1 MFMNYTPLWIKTD
14 YSILT
19 SLIKIDD
26 LINMLSKE
34 KVSAC
39 AICDDNLFGTMEFY
53 NKCKKKNIKPI
64 IGLEV
69 NIGYTILLYVK
80 NYHGYQNLCNIS
92 TLYQEKKLDFKALIK
107 YISDLVVVLPF
118 KDREKEE
125 DLRLYADDLFIGYG
139 NASEKDLIEGG
150 KVFIKKTLCL
160 NNDDEKYLKYLYK
173 IKETEFEEPMDVSMP
188 KDVLPEDKKTTMYL
202 SELCNLEI
210 PKQNDLLPV
219 YNDDPSFDEKKYL
232 TDLCIFGLK
241 KRLNGIITEKYVQ
254 RLKHELNIII
264 KMGFCN
270 YFLVVWDY
278 VKYAK
283 KNNIMVNTRGSAAS
297 SLVSYSLGI
306 TDIDPI
312 KYDLLFERFLNP
324 QRVTMPDIDV
334 DFDAEKRDD
343 VINYVIQKY
352 GKNKVSGIITFSN
365 LLAKQV
371 IRDVARIFEISNY
384 KVDNLLK
391 NFDDKK
397 DLSYQLN
404 NINVKRI
411 LNDDEELSKVYDVS
425 LHLEGLKRHTSVH
438 AAGIIISNKN
448 LSDYVPLALNS
459 DGTYL
464 CGYTMNYIEELGLL
478 KMDFLGLKNLSVIDK
493 IIKRVGNI
501 KFSDIPLD
509 DKKTFELFSR
519 GDLDG
524 IFQFESAGMRK
535 FISELKPEKIDDL
548 IAAVALYRPGPMQ
561 NIPSY
566 VARRHGKEKI
576 TYLHDDLKEILSSTY
591 GIIIYQE
598 QIMQIA
604 VKMAG
609 FSYGEA
615 DELRRAMSKKKE
627 DVLLS
632 YKKEF
637 INGSMKKGYTKEV
650 SEEIYNLILKFANYG
665 FNKAHSVSYAIV
677 GYKIAYLKVHYPL
690 YFECE
695 ILNNYIGLINKTKNS
710 VNECKRLGVEI
721 LNPKINISTDR
732 YEIRDDKLIFPL
744 SLIKGIGTLT
754 ARSIVK
760 ERCENGNFSSYLDFV
775 RRCYKFGKDVLRNL
789 ILSGALD
796 GFGKTKKTLIENLD
810 DAINY
815 AELCN
820 DLDES
825 LVFKPEIRDYEEY
838 TKEEL
843 TKYEIGLFGFYI
855 SNHPTSK
862 YITDNSITTDKLER
876 YFDSNVRMTLYI
888 ERKKEIDTK
897 AGEKMM
903 FLNATDSFGMVE
915 LVMFPKTYN
924 KFFNIPIP
932 GVYKIKGKVEKRFSK
947 LQIVLYDVEKV
958 WLKEVILFTS
968 F

>member
-1 MFMNYTPLWIKTD
+1 MFMNYVPLWVKTD
-14 YSILT
+14 YSLLS

-26 LINMLSKE
+26 LINTLSE
-34 KVSAC
+34 LNINAC

-53 NKCKKKNIKPI
+53 TKCKKKNIKPI

-69 NIGYTILLYVK
+69 KLDYTILLYAK
-80 NYHGYQNLCNIS
+80 NYHGYQNLCNIN
-92 TLYQEKKLDFKALIK
+92 TIYLENKLNFDELVK
-107 YISDLVVVLPF
+107 YMSDLVVVVPFEF
-118 KDREKEE
+118 KDKIENLKIYTE
-125 DLRLYADDLFIGYG
+125 DLFIGYD
-139 NASEKDLIEGG
+139 SLEQKELIDEN

-160 NNDDEKYLKYLYK
+160 NEDEEKYLKYLYK
-173 IKETEFEEPMDVSMP
+173 IKETKKEAPKDVSML
-188 KDVLPEDKKTTMYL
+188 KSLQAEDKKSTIYL

-210 PKQNDLLPV
+210 PKKDDLLPI
-219 YNDDPSFDEKKYL
+219 YNDDKNFDGKKYL
-232 TDLCIFGLK
+232 TDLCVVGLK
-241 KRLNGIITEKYVQ
+241 KRLDNNVPLKYVE
-254 RLKHELNIII
+254 RLKRELNVII

-283 KNNIMVNTRGSAAS
+283 KNNIMVGPGRGSAAS
-297 SLVSYSLGI
+297 SLVSYCLGI

-324 QRVTMPDIDV
+324 ERVTMPDIDI
-334 DFDAEKRDD
+334 DFDAEKRDE
-343 VINYVIQKY
+343 VINYVVKRY
-352 GKNKVSGIITFSN
+352 GKDKVSGIITFSN

-384 KVDNLLK
+384 KVDNLLR

-411 LNDDEELSKVYDVS
+411 LNDDDDLKKVYDIS
-425 LHLEGLKRHTSVH
+425 LKLEGIKRHASVH
-438 AAGIIISNKN
+438 AAGIIISNKKLCN
-448 LSDYVPLALNS
+448 YVPLTLGT
-459 DGTYL
+459 DGIYL
-464 CGYTMNYIEELGLL
+464 CGYTMNYIEDLGLL
-478 KMDFLGLKNLSVIDK
+478 KMDFLGLKNLSVIDR
-493 IIKRVGNI
+493 IIKKANV

-509 DKKTFELFSR
+509 DKRTFELFSS

-524 IFQFESAGMRK
+524 IFQFESPGMKK
-535 FISELKPEKIDDL
+535 FITELKPEKIDDL

-561 NIPSY
+561 NIETY
-566 VARRHGKEKI
+566 VARRHKKEKI
-576 TYLHDDLKEILSSTY
+576 TYIHDDLKEILSSTY

-609 FSYGEA
+609 FSYSKA

-632 YKKEF
+632 YKKDF
-637 INGSMKKGYTKEV
+637 INGSIEKGYSTKV

-690 YFECE
+690 FFECE
-695 ILNNYIGLINKTKNS
+695 VLNNYIGVINKTKNL
-710 VNECKRLGVEI
+710 VNECKRLGVRI
-721 LNPKINISTDR
+721 LNPKINISTER
-732 YEIRDDKLIFPL
+732 YEISDDKLIFPL
-744 SLIKGIGTLT
+744 SLIKGVGTLT
-754 ARSIVK
+754 ARNIVK
-760 ERCENGNFSSYLDFV
+760 ERLENGNFSSYLNFV

-796 GFGKTKKTLIENLD
+796 GFGKNKKTLIENLG

-825 LVFKPEIRDYEEY
+825 LVFKPELRDYDEY
-838 TKEEL
+838 SKEEL
-843 TKYEIGLFGFYI
+843 TKYEIELFGFYI

-862 YITDNSITTDKLER
+862 YITDNSITTNKLEK
-876 YFDSNVRMTLYI
+876 YFDSSVTMVLYL

-897 AGEKMM
+897 AKEKMM
-903 FLNATDSFGMVE
+903 FINASDSFGNIE

-932 GVYKIKGKVEKRFSK
+932 GVYKISGKVEKRFSK
-947 LQIVLYDVEKV
+947 LQIVLYNVEKV
-958 WLKEVILFTS
+958 
-968 F
+968 

>member
-1 MFMNYTPLWIKTD
+1 MNYAPLWIKTD

-26 LINMLSKE
+26 LINMLSE
-34 KVSAC
+34 NNIGVA
-39 AICDDNLFGTMEFY
+39 AICDDNLFGCMEFY
-53 NKCKKKNIKPI
+53 NKCKKRGIKPI

-69 NIGYTILLYVK
+69 SIDYTILLYAK

-92 TLYQEKKLDFKALIK
+92 TLINENKLSIQTLKPYL
-107 YISDLVVVLPF
+107 SDLVIVVPF
-118 KDREKEE
+118 KDMDKIEE
-125 DLRLYADDLFIGYG
+125 LKLLAEDIFIGYG
-139 NASEKDLIEGG
+139 SLEEKDKITGN
-150 KVFIKKTLCL
+150 KVYINKTLCL
-160 NNDDEKYLKYLYK
+160 KKEDAKYLKYLYK
-173 IKETEFEEPMDVSMP
+173 IKEEDFEALENVSLNFDISM
-188 KDVLPEDKKTTMYL
+188 EDKKTTMYL
-202 SELCNLEI
+202 SSLCNLEI
-210 PKQNDLLPV
+210 PKQEDLLPI
-219 YNDDPSFDEKKYL
+219 YNNEPDFDEKKYL
-232 TDLCIFGLK
+232 TDLCIVGLK
-241 KRLNGIITEKYVQ
+241 KRLNGNITQKYVD
-254 RLKHELNIII
+254 RLKYELDIII

-297 SLVSYSLGI
+297 SLVSYCLGI
-306 TDIDPI
+306 ADVDPI

-324 QRVTMPDIDV
+324 ARVTMPDIDV
-334 DFDAEKRDD
+334 DFDAEKRDE
-343 VINYVIQKY
+343 VIKYVVGKY
-352 GKNKVSGIITFSN
+352 GKEKVSGIITFSN

-371 IRDVARIFEISNY
+371 IRDVARIFDVSNY
-384 KVDNLLK
+384 KIDNLLK

-397 DLSYQLN
+397 DLTYQLN

-411 LNDDEELSKVYDVS
+411 LNDDEDLRKIYDIA

-448 LSDYVPLALNS
+448 LSNYVPLGLNS

-493 IIKRVGNI
+493 IISKTGGL
-501 KFSDIPLD
+501 KFNEIPLD
-509 DKKTFELFSR
+509 DKETFDLFSR
-519 GDLDG
+519 GDVDG

-535 FISELKPEKIDDL
+535 FVSELKPTSIDDL
-548 IAAVALYRPGPMQ
+548 IAAIALYRPGPME
-561 NIPSY
+561 NIPLY
-566 VARRHGKEKI
+566 VARRHGKEKV
-576 TYLHDDLKEILSSTY
+576 TYIHEDLKDILESTY

-604 VKMAG
+604 GKMAG
-609 FSYGEA
+609 FSYSKA

-632 YKKEF
+632 YKEEF
-637 INGSMKKGYTKEV
+637 INGSMSKGYTKETA
-650 SEEIYNLILKFANYG
+650 EEVYNLVLKFANYG

-677 GYKIAYLKVHYPL
+677 GYKIAYLKVHFPI
-690 YFECE
+690 YFESE
-695 ILNNYIGLINKTKNS
+695 ILNNYIGLVNKTKTS
-710 VNECKRLGVEI
+710 INECKRLGVEI
-721 LNPKINISTDR
+721 INPKINVSTDK
-732 YEIRDDKLIFPL
+732 YEIMEDKLIYPL

-754 ARSIVK
+754 ARGIIR
-760 ERCENGNFSSYLDFV
+760 EREDNGIFSSYLDFV
-775 RRCYKFGKDVLRNL
+775 KRTYKFGKDVLRNL
-789 ILSGALD
+789 ILAGALD

-815 AELCN
+815 AELCS
-820 DLDES
+820 DLEES
-825 LVFKPEIRDYEEY
+825 LVLKPELKDYEEY
-838 TKEEL
+838 SKEEL
-843 TKYEIGLFGFYI
+843 TKYEIELFGFYI

-862 YITDNSITTDKLER
+862 YITDNSITTKNIEK
-876 YFDSNVRMTLYI
+876 YFDSNVAMTLYI
-888 ERKKEIDTK
+888 EKKKEIDTK

-903 FLNATDSFGMVE
+903 FLNASDSFGAIE

-924 KFFNIPIP
+924 KFFNIPLP

-947 LQIVLYDVEKV
+947 LQVVLYDVEKV
-958 WLKEVILFTS
+958 
-968 F
+968 